1 MKNLSKVTALAL
13 LISVSGGVVS
23 TSALAAPNYAEI
35 EKRKNA
41 KTKVMGERVGKKV
54 VKAFELY
61 EAEDIDGAIAVLKE
75 LDPSDKFDKA
85 TVDRYLGQLYAQKDN
100 FQLAI
105 KHIRDAVKP
114 DVLNFNDQEQS
125 MKLIGD
131 LLANTKKYKEA
142 KQAYIEWMDFTG
154 QEDATVYTRI
164 AQANYEL
171 GQFKD
176 VVQPAERAI
185 ELDANNEPKKAPFS
199 LLMGAYYETKD
210 FKNVVKVGE
219 RMVKS
224 WPEDKKSWTNL
235 GRFYMQVEDYEKGLN
250 IMDIAY
256 DNGYLESEVDY
267 KVLAQLYSFVGIPY
281 KAGFHME
288 KAVNEGK
295 VERTKHNVTA
305 IASYYHNAKN
315 VKTAAKYYEEAA
327 KFDNDAELFRKAGS
341 LRLQAQQFDSAVA
354 LLNKAL
360 DLGSEKKGAIYSD
373 LAEAYLQQEKYKL
386 AYAAISKAAEDP
398 STRKFAR
405 SWKTFIK
412 DKAQRNG
419 VSL

>member
-13 LISVSGGVVS
+13 LISLSGTVVS
-23 TSALAAPNYAEI
+23 TSAVAAPNYEEI

-61 EAEDIDGAIAVLKE
+61 EAEDIDGAIAIMKE
-75 LDPSDKFDKA
+75 LEPSDKFDKA

-100 FQLAI
+100 FDLAI
-105 KHIRDAVKP
+105 KHIRDAIKP
-114 DVLNFNDQEQS
+114 DVLNFGDQEQS
-125 MKLIGD
+125 MKLLGD

-142 KQAYIEWMDFTG
+142 KQAYISWMDFTG
-154 QEDATVYTRI
+154 EEDATVYTRI

-171 GQFKD
+171 GLFKD
-176 VVQPAERAI
+176 VVEPAEKAI
-185 ELDANNEPKKAPFS
+185 QINANKEPQKAPFS

-210 FKNVVKVGE
+210 FQNVVKVGE

-235 GRFYMQVEDYEKGLN
+235 GRFYMQVEDYAKGLT

-256 DNGYLESEVDY
+256 DNGYLESETDF
-267 KVLAQLYSFVGIPY
+267 KVLAQLYSFVGVPY

-288 KAVNEGK
+288 KAMNDGK
-295 VERTKHNVTA
+295 VERTKQNLTA
-305 IASYYHNAKN
+305 VGSYYHNAKN
-315 VKTAAKYYEEAA
+315 IKTAAKYYEEAA
-327 KFDNDAELFRKAGS
+327 KFDDDAELYRKAGS
-341 LRLQAQQFDSAVA
+341 LRLQEQQFDKAVT

-360 DLGSEKKGAIYSD
+360 DLGSDKKGTIYSD
-373 LAEAYLQQEKYKL
+373 LAEAYLQQEKYKQ
-386 AYAAISKAAEDP
+386 AYAAITKAAEDP

>member
-23 TSALAAPNYAEI
+23 TSAVAAPNYAEI

-61 EAEDIDGAIAVLKE
+61 EAEDVDGAIAILKE

-100 FQLAI
+100 YQLAI

-114 DVLNFNDQEQS
+114 DVLNFNDQEQA

-142 KQAYIEWMDFTG
+142 KQAYIDWMDFTG
-154 QEDATVYTRI
+154 EEDATVYTRI

-185 ELDANNEPKKAPFS
+185 ELNAKSEPKKAPFS

-210 FKNVVKVGE
+210 FPNVVKVGE

-235 GRFYMQVEDYEKGLN
+235 GRFYMQVEDYSKGLN

-256 DNGYLESEVDY
+256 DNGYLESETDY
-267 KVLAQLYSFVGIPY
+267 KVLAQLYSFVGVPY

-295 VERTKHNVTA
+295 VERTKPNVTA
-305 IASYYHNAKN
+305 IASYYHNTKN
-315 VKTAAKYYEEAA
+315 IKTAAKYYEEAA

-341 LRLQAQQFDSAVA
+341 LRLQEQQFDKAVA

-360 DLGSEKKGAIYSD
+360 DLGSDKKGQIYSD
-373 LAEAYLQQEKYKL
+373 LAEAYLQQEKYKQ

>member
-13 LISVSGGVVS
+13 LISISGAAVS
-23 TSALAAPNYAEI
+23 TSAVAAPNYEEI

-61 EAEDIDGAIAVLKE
+61 ETEDVDGAIAILKE
-75 LDPSDKFDKA
+75 LEPSDKFDKA

-100 FQLAI
+100 YQLAI
-105 KHIRDAVKP
+105 KYIQDAIKP
-114 DVLNFNDQEQS
+114 DVLNFGDQEQA

-142 KQAYIEWMDFTG
+142 KQAYIDWMDFTG
-154 QEDATVYTRI
+154 EEDATVYTRI

-176 VVQPAERAI
+176 VIQPAERAI
-185 ELDANNEPKKAPFS
+185 EINAKGEPKKAPFS

-235 GRFYMQVEDYEKGLN
+235 GRFYMQVEDYQKGLT

-256 DNGYLESEVDY
+256 DSGFLESETDF

-288 KAVNEGK
+288 KALNDGK
-295 VERTKHNVTA
+295 VERTKQNVTA
-305 IASYYHNAKN
+305 VASYYHNAKN
-315 VKTAAKYYEEAA
+315 IKTAAKYYEEAA
-327 KFDNDAELFRKAGS
+327 SFDNDAELFRKAGS
-341 LRLQAQQFDSAVA
+341 LRLQEQQFDKAIA
-354 LLNKAL
+354 LLNKSL
-360 DLGSEKKGAIYSD
+360 DLGSDKKGQIYSD
-373 LAEAYLQQEKYKL
+373 LAEAYLQQEKYKQ
-386 AYAAISKAAEDP
+386 AYAAITKAAEDP
-398 STRKFAR
+398 STRKFAT

>member
-295 VERTKHNVTA
+295 VERTKLNLTA

-327 KFDNDAELFRKAGS
+327 KFDSDAELFRKAGS

>member
-295 VERTKHNVTA
+295 VERTKLNLTA